1 MSSSYSI
8 FRYSNL
14 WTRGQYY
21 FTGNSDRNIFSFAFL
36 FLFFPFTWLGCCIWR
51 SSSLWWLD
59 MKFYEKCSKSYS
71 LTQWTLFIAIK
82 PYLTRVWYPPDLIRK
97 RINPTFAG
105 VQHISFSDYSSCWN
119 NTEWLFNDVSD
130 LAFFSLLKHCLYWW
144 HCVWWSAVEG
154 EGKDQMNLVCPNLYA
169 QMAEITRKIGWKV
182 YLNFSWLHWR
192 GYLIT
197 QKSHIKII
205 SLLCLE
211 RASKKPHQYFM
222 STCNCEIKW
231 LDKFTSYY
239 VC

>member
-1 MSSSYSI
+1 MCSI
-8 FRYSNL
+8 SISQITHPVGITLN
-14 WTRGQYY
+14 G
-21 FTGNSDRNIFSFAFL
+21 
-36 FLFFPFTWLGCCIWR
+36 
-51 SSSLWWLD
+51 SL
-59 MKFYEKCSKSYS
+59 M
-71 LTQWTLFIAIK
+71 T
-82 PYLTRVWYPPDLIRK
+82 YLTWP
-97 RINPTFAG
+97 
-105 VQHISFSDYSSCWN
+105 SFLSVKQCI
-119 NTEWLFNDVSD
+119 
-130 LAFFSLLKHCLYWW
+130 YWW
-144 HCVWWSAVEG
+144 YCVWWSAVEG

-211 RASKKPHQYFM
+211 RGSKKSHQYFM
-222 STCNCEIKW
+222 STYNCEIKW